1 MGGCAHISVH
11 GVGGR
16 GVNSR
21 LGLAIAGRLVEL
33 HGGKLWVDDTD
44 MDLGSQFHF
53 TIPLA
58 AEPKTRS
65 FAE

>member
-1 MGGCAHISVH
+1 
-11 GVGGR
+11 
-16 GVNSR
+16 
-21 LGLAIAGRLVEL
+21 
-33 HGGKLWVDDTD
+33 VDDTD